1 MPAHRHI
8 AISPAVGGVR
18 TEQTNL
24 NKKKLSSTPGLFKT
38 HLYQLMLMSY
48 SIQPWLSVRNSKKAL
63 AFYKL
68 AFGAIE
74 TYRLDTSDETV
85 VAKLS
90 INGAEFWLSD
100 ESPDF
105 GNFSPES
112 LNGSTTRMILI
123 VTEPEVVFEKALAAG
138 ATQIFPVG
146 EGHGWK
152 LGRIVDPF
160 GHHWEIGHPL
170 DK

>member
-1 MPAHRHI
+1 
-8 AISPAVGGVR
+8 
-18 TEQTNL
+18 
-24 NKKKLSSTPGLFKT
+24 
-38 HLYQLMLMSY
+38 MSY
-48 SIQPWLSVRNSKKAL
+48 SIQPWLSVRNSKRAL
-63 AFYKL
+63 EFYKS

-90 INGAEFWLSD
+90 INGAEFWLND

-105 GNFSPES
+105 GNFSPET
-112 LNGSTTRMILI
+112 LGGSTARMILI
-123 VTEPEVVFEKALAAG
+123 VREPEIVFNKALEAG
-138 ATQIFPVG
+138 ALQVFPVA
-146 EGHGWK
+146 EEHGWK

-170 DK
+170 V

>member
-1 MPAHRHI
+1 
-8 AISPAVGGVR
+8 
-18 TEQTNL
+18 
-24 NKKKLSSTPGLFKT
+24 
-38 HLYQLMLMSY
+38 MSH

-68 AFGAIE
+68 AFDAIE
-74 TYRLDTSDETV
+74 IYRMDAPDESV

-105 GNFSPES
+105 GNFSPET
-112 LNGSTTRMILI
+112 LNGGTVRMIVI
-123 VTEPEVVFEKALAAG
+123 VDDPEILFNKALKAG
-138 ATQIFPVG
+138 ATQVFPIG

-170 DK
+170 L